1 MGCLGLLKGE
11 QMTKQDLK
19 NYYWL
24 QHEIKQ
30 QKGRLARLRKREERS
45 GEVVGDIV
53 SDYKTGKA
61 IPLLIRGIPATDF
74 ELPIMIR
81 LLETEIEKNITE
93 AQRLVKEIEK
103 YIQTVND
110 PRMRELLRSRFIDCL
125 SWEQVGKANHINQ
138 DHARKLLRNFM
149 KN

>member
-1 MGCLGLLKGE
+1 
-11 QMTKQDLK
+11 MTKQDLK

-125 SWEQVGKANHINQ
+125 SWEQVGKANHINS

>member
-1 MGCLGLLKGE
+1 
-11 QMTKQDLK
+11 MTKQDLK

-74 ELPIMIR
+74 ELPVMIL

-125 SWEQVGKANHINQ
+125 SWEQVGKANHINP

>member
-1 MGCLGLLKGE
+1 
-11 QMTKQDLK
+11 MTKQDLK

-81 LLETEIEKNITE
+81 LLETEIITE

>member
-1 MGCLGLLKGE
+1 
-11 QMTKQDLK
+11 MTKQDLK

-110 PRMRELLRSRFIDCL
+110 PRMRELLRSRFID
-125 SWEQVGKANHINQ
+125 
-138 DHARKLLRNFM
+138 
-149 KN
+149 

>member
-1 MGCLGLLKGE
+1 
-11 QMTKQDLK
+11 MTKQDLK

-24 QHEIKQ
+24 KHEIKQ
-30 QKGRLARLRKREERS
+30 QKGRLARLRKREERA

-61 IPLLIRGIPATDF
+61 IPLLIRGVATTDF

-81 LLETEIEKNITE
+81 LLEKEIEKNITE
-93 AQRLVKEIEK
+93 AQRVVKEIEE

-110 PRMRELLRSRFIDCL
+110 PRMGIYIRTSNGSR
-125 SWEQVGKANHINQ
+125 AP
-138 DHARKLLRNFM
+138 
-149 KN
+149 

>member
-1 MGCLGLLKGE
+1 
-11 QMTKQDLK
+11 MTKQDLK

>member
-1 MGCLGLLKGE
+1 
-11 QMTKQDLK
+11 MTKQDLK

-103 YIQTVND
+103 
-110 PRMRELLRSRFIDCL
+110 
-125 SWEQVGKANHINQ
+125 
-138 DHARKLLRNFM
+138 
-149 KN
+149 